1 MQCSL
6 YDLSQ
11 MHSVFLRI
19 PRAITLSGRET
30 LLEFLSYSPRLA
42 HESAFQLRAEC
53 PRCTR
58 TTAKYPQ
65 RWRNSIGLS
74 RWSVFLFFF
83 SNR

>member
-1 MQCSL
+1 MQCRF

-30 LLEFLSYSPRLA
+30 LLEFLSYSLLLA

-53 PRCTR
+53 LRCTR

-65 RWRNSIGLS
+65 MEEFYWSLT
-74 RWSVFLFFF
+74 SVFYQ
-83 SNR
+83 